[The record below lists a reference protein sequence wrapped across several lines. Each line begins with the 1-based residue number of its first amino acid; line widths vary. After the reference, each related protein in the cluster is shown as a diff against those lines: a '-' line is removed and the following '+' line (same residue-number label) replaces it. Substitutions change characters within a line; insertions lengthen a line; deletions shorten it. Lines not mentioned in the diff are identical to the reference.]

1 MSIPSAASSASP
13 SGPSVRPRERF
24 STHVRN
30 FWQRVSE
37 GRQIEDLW
45 TQFAADARAS
55 YGFYGSD
62 VDWDEIKK
70 LPRWRQ
76 PLHVAK
82 EFFWA
87 LLLKMTPAR
96 RVLLLIAVV
105 MFLLSS
111 LKLQIGSF
119 FLDIKFEFVAA
130 ALFLLL
136 LSLELADKVTMKR
149 DLEIA
154 REIQTWLV
162 PSFPP
167 EVPGAEIA
175 FASRPQNS
183 VAGDYYDAFF
193 ATAPGADGGKL
204 TLVIADVAGKSIPAA
219 LLMATLQASLRTI
232 AGEGASLADLVMRL
246 NRYACAHSLDG
257 RRFTTA
263 VLAEY
268 EPATRRLSYVNA
280 GHNAPILRRANGDL
294 EKLDIGGVP
303 LGIQSAAAYETST
316 KDLQPG
322 DALVFFTDG
331 VVEAFDENGVEFG
344 NERWLAAIRALPEVT
359 AQEALQFLMT
369 RVDVFAGVTRQS
381 DDITCMIFRATRPA

>member
-1 MSIPSAASSASP
+1 MSTPPIASAS
-13 SGPSVRPRERF
+13 VRQREHF
-24 STHVRN
+24 STRVRN

-37 GRQIEDLW
+37 GRQIEALW
-45 TQFAADARAS
+45 SQFAADARAS

-62 VDWDEIKK
+62 IDWDEIKK
-70 LPRWRQ
+70 LPRWRR

-87 LLLKMTPAR
+87 LLLKLTPAR
-96 RVLLLIAVV
+96 RILLLASLV
-105 MFLLSS
+105 MLILSAAQS
-111 LKLQIGSF
+111 
-119 FLDIKFEFVAA
+119 DMKFEFAA
-130 ALFLLL
+130 AVGFLLL

-167 EVPGAEIA
+167 EVAGADIA

-193 ATAPGADGGKL
+193 ATTAGAEGGKL
-204 TLVIADVAGKSIPAA
+204 MLVIADVAGKSIPAA

-232 AGEGASLADLVMRL
+232 AGEGASLGDLVIRL

-263 VLAEY
+263 VIAEY

-280 GHNAPILRRANGDL
+280 GHNAPILRRANGDM

-303 LGIQSAAAYETST
+303 LGIVSAAAYETST
-316 KDLQPG
+316 KDLNPG
-322 DALVFFTDG
+322 DALIFFTDG
-331 VVEAFDENGVEFG
+331 VVEAFDESGAEFG
-344 NERWLAAIRALPEVT
+344 NERWLAGIRGLPEVT
-359 AQEALQFLMT
+359 AQESLQFLMT
-369 RVDVFAGVTRQS
+369 RVDAFVGVTRQS
-381 DDITCMIFRATRPA
+381 DDITCMIFRAKRPA

>member
-1 MSIPSAASSASP
+1 MGIPPGASQAPPLRS
-13 SGPSVRPRERF
+13 RERF
-24 STHVRN
+24 GTHVRN

-45 TQFAADARAS
+45 SQFAADARAS

-62 VDWDEIKK
+62 IDWDEIKQ
-70 LPRWRQ
+70 LPPWRR

-87 LLLKMTPAR
+87 LLLKLTPAR
-96 RVLLLIAVV
+96 RVLLLAALV
-105 MFLLSS
+105 MLIFAGANS
-111 LKLQIGSF
+111 
-119 FLDIKFEFVAA
+119 DMRFEFVAA
-130 ALFLLL
+130 VALLLL

-167 EVPGAEIA
+167 EIPGAEIA

-193 ATAPGADGGKL
+193 ATDAAAHGGKL

-232 AGEGASLADLVMRL
+232 AGEGASLADLVTRL

-280 GHNAPILRRANGDL
+280 GHNAPILRRANGDM

-303 LGIQSAAAYETST
+303 LGIDAVAAYETST
-316 KDLQPG
+316 KDLNPG
-322 DALVFFTDG
+322 DALIFFTDG

-359 AQEALQFLMT
+359 AQESLQSLMT
-369 RVDVFAGVTRQS
+369 RVDAFVGVTRQS
-381 DDITCMIFRATRPA
+381 DDITCMIFRAKRPA

>member
-1 MSIPSAASSASP
+1 MSTPPAASSA
-13 SGPSVRPRERF
+13 PSVRPREHF
-24 STHVRN
+24 STHLRN

-37 GRQIEDLW
+37 GRQIDDLW
-45 TQFAADARAS
+45 MQFAADARAS

-82 EFFWA
+82 QFFWA
-87 LLLKMTPAR
+87 LLLKLTPAR
-96 RVLLLIAVV
+96 RILLLAALV
-105 MFLLSS
+105 MLIFSGI
-111 LKLQIGSF
+111 KV
-119 FLDIKFEFVAA
+119 LDIRFEFVAA
-130 ALFLLL
+130 AVFLLL

-162 PSFPP
+162 PSSPP

-193 ATAPGADGGKL
+193 ATATADAGGKL
-204 TLVIADVAGKSIPAA
+204 MLVIADVAGKSIPAA

-280 GHNAPILRRANGDL
+280 GHNAPILRRANGDM

-303 LGIQSAAAYETST
+303 LGIQSAAVYETSA
-316 KDLQPG
+316 KDLRPG
-322 DALVFFTDG
+322 DALIFFTDG
-331 VVEAFDENGVEFG
+331 VVEAFDESGQEFG
-344 NERWLAAIRALPEVT
+344 DGRWLAAIRALPEIS
-359 AQEALQFLMT
+359 AQESLQFLMT
-369 RVDVFAGVTRQS
+369 RVDAFAGATRQS
-381 DDITCMIFRATRPA
+381 DDITCMIFRCQRTA